1 MIEKL
6 NASFSHYDSGE
17 ERSEKKQK
25 DTDIDSFEVSMK
37 SLKISEKKLK
47 QEMQK
52 TIIRI
57 EQQKERAER

>member
-1 MIEKL
+1 
-6 NASFSHYDSGE
+6 
-17 ERSEKKQK
+17 
-25 DTDIDSFEVSMK
+25 MK

-52 TIIRI
+52 TINRI

>member
-6 NASFSHYDSGE
+6 NASFSHYDSGI
-17 ERSEKKQK
+17 ERSEKRQK

-52 TIIRI
+52 TINRI